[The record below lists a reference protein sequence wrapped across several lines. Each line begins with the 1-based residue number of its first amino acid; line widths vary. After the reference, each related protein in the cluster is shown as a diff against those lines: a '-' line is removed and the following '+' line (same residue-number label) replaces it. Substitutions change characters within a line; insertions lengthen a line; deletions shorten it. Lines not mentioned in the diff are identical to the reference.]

1 MAVRHSYFAA
11 PREAVW
17 AALADG
23 ARYAD
28 WVVGTQEILRED
40 PAWPAV
46 GSQIEFSVGWG
57 PLKYRNRT
65 VVRICEPLDRL
76 ELEIKVGLLGTVRV
90 AFQLLEWGEGT
101 VAIVDEH
108 PLRGISAG
116 LHGPPGDMILHLR
129 NRLMLRNLTA
139 LVQEKKQ
146 AGAGAPVGSPT
157 SAQVP
162 G

>member
-1 MAVRHSYFAA
+1 MAVRHHYFAA

-28 WVVGTQEILRED
+28 WVVGTREILRED

-46 GSQIEFSVGWG
+46 GSQIEFAVGWG

-76 ELEIKVGLLGTVRV
+76 ELEIKMGLLGAVRV
-90 AFQLLEWGEGT
+90 AFQLLPWGEGA
-101 VAIVDEH
+101 VLIVDEH

-116 LHGPPGDMILHLR
+116 LHGPPGEVVLSLR

-139 LVQEKKQ
+139 IVAEKKRE
-146 AGAGAPVGSPT
+146 GAGEPAASR
-157 SAQVP
+157 VP